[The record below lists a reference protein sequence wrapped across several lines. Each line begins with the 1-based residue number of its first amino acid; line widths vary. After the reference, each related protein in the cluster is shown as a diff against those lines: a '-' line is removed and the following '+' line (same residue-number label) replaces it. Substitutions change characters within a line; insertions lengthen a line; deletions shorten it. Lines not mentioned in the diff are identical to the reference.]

1 MFTGPAVP
9 LEKDLLVGPSAALM
23 AIRHSEVWLMA
34 RKKGATRKRRGH
46 SFAER
51 SIKKKRSQSREHK
64 QIFRKH
70 DQKMSAKVLRR
81 SSVGVSRAVN
91 FKKGSLD

>member
-1 MFTGPAVP
+1 
-9 LEKDLLVGPSAALM
+9 M
-23 AIRHSEVWLMA
+23 AIRHCQVWLMA
-34 RKKGATRKRRGH
+34 RKKGATHKRRDH
-46 SFAER
+46 SFAET

-81 SSVGVSRAVN
+81 SSVGVWGAVN